1 MMKKI
6 GIFGGTFD
14 PIHRLHLRIA
24 MAAKNTLSL
33 DEIILVPTGNPP
45 HKNNDLVS
53 AFHHRKKMAEL
64 AVDELEG
71 FSVSDIENKS
81 NLRKSYTSDTLDE
94 FAKIYPDDRL
104 YFIVGSD
111 SLFDIENWKDPQ
123 NIFNKAAMVVFHRPN
138 VSTKKQ
144 LHEQMNYLRKKY
156 QSTIIL
162 IEICAEDLSST
173 DIRIDL
179 QDGVL
184 PTNSISPSVAE
195 YIKEHKLYE
204 R

>member
-1 MMKKI
+1 MKKI

-24 MAAKNTLSL
+24 LAAKERLVL
-33 DEIILVPTGNPP
+33 DRMILVPTGNPP
-45 HKNNDLVS
+45 HKNNEEVT
-53 AFHHRKKMAEL
+53 AFVHRKNMTAL
-64 AVDELEG
+64 AVQSLEG
-71 FSVSDIENKS
+71 FEVSDIENEMD
-81 NLRKSYTSDTLDE
+81 LRKSYTSDTLDA
-94 FAKIYPDDRL
+94 FAERYPRDRL

-111 SLFDIENWKDPQ
+111 SLFDIENWKNPA
-123 NIFNKAAMVVFHRPN
+123 NIFEKAVLVVFHRPN
-138 VSTKKQ
+138 ISTRQELAQK
-144 LHEQMNYLRKKY
+144 MNELRKKY
-156 QSTIIL
+156 QATIIW
-162 IEICAEDLSST
+162 IEIFVEDLSST

-184 PTNSISPSVAE
+184 STNSISPSVAE

>member
-1 MMKKI
+1 MKKI

-24 MAAKNTLSL
+24 LAAKERLAL
-33 DEIILVPTGNPP
+33 DRMILVPTGNPP
-45 HKNNDLVS
+45 HKNNEEVT
-53 AFHHRKKMAEL
+53 AFVHRKNMTAL
-64 AVDELEG
+64 AVQSLEG
-71 FSVSDIENKS
+71 FEVSDIENEMD
-81 NLRKSYTSDTLDE
+81 LRKSYTSDTLDA
-94 FAKIYPDDRL
+94 FAERYPRDRL

-111 SLFDIENWKDPQ
+111 SLFDIENWKNPA
-123 NIFNKAAMVVFHRPN
+123 NIFEKAVLVVFHRPN
-138 VSTKKQ
+138 ISTRQELAQK
-144 LHEQMNYLRKKY
+144 MNELRKKY
-156 QSTIIL
+156 QATIIW
-162 IEICAEDLSST
+162 IEIFAEDLSST

-184 PTNSISPSVAE
+184 STNSISPSVAE

>member
-1 MMKKI
+1 MKKI

-24 MAAKNTLSL
+24 LAAKERLVL
-33 DEIILVPTGNPP
+33 DRMILVPTGNPP
-45 HKNNDLVS
+45 HKNNEEVT
-53 AFHHRKKMAEL
+53 AFVHRKNMTAL
-64 AVDELEG
+64 AVQSLEG
-71 FSVSDIENKS
+71 FEVSDIENEMD
-81 NLRKSYTSDTLDE
+81 LRKSYTSDTLDA
-94 FAKIYPDDRL
+94 FAERYPRDRL

-111 SLFDIENWKDPQ
+111 SLFDIENWKNPA
-123 NIFNKAAMVVFHRPN
+123 NIFEKAVLVVFHRPN
-138 VSTKKQ
+138 ISTRQELAQK
-144 LHEQMNYLRKKY
+144 MNELRKKY
-156 QSTIIL
+156 QATIIW
-162 IEICAEDLSST
+162 IEIFAEDLSST

-184 PTNSISPSVAE
+184 STNSISPSVAE

>member
-24 MAAKNTLSL
+24 TAAKNTLSL

-45 HKNNDLVS
+45 HKNNDRVS

-71 FSVSDIENKS
+71 FSVSDIENRS

-94 FAKIYPDDRL
+94 FAKIYLDDRL

-111 SLFDIENWKDPQ
+111 SIFDIENWKDPQ
-123 NIFNKAAMVVFHRPN
+123 NIFNKAVIVVFHRPN

-144 LHEQMNYLRKKY
+144 LHEQMNYLRGKY
-156 QSTIIL
+156 QASIIL
-162 IEICAEDLSST
+162 IEIFAEDLSST

-184 PTNSISPSVAE
+184 STNSISPSVAE